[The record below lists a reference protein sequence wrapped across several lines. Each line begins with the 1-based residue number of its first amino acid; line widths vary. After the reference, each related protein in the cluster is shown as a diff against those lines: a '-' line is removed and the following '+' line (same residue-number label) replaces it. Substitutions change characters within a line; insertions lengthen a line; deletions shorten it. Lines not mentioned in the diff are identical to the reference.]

1 MREFLLIGLAAF
13 FIGCVNEK
21 EVVAI
26 NTHDDLELA
35 SETIDEEAVLAAGAN
50 NDDPNID
57 GKPQRP
63 YKIQGEMGEVSSK
76 ESDPYQILNTKI
88 IGNKIFIEIS
98 YTGGCG
104 MHNFRCFGNESIS
117 KSIPPQRVI
126 KLVHDDGDDTCESIV
141 KQTIEVDIN
150 PFAYS
155 LAGRSEIVLL
165 LDGYNQPLTYINE

>member
-1 MREFLLIGLAAF
+1 MREFLAIGLAAF
-13 FIGCVNEK
+13 FIGCANEK

-26 NTHDDLELA
+26 NPPDAVEVVT
-35 SETIDEEAVLAAGAN
+35 ETIDEEAALAAGTN

-63 YKIQGEMGEVSSK
+63 YKIQGEIGEISSK
-76 ESDPYQILNTKI
+76 ESDPFQILSAKI
-88 IGNKIFIEIS
+88 IGNKLFIEIS

-104 MHNFRCFGNESIS
+104 MHNFRCFGNEAIS
-117 KSIPPQRVI
+117 KSIPPQRAI
-126 KLVHDDGDDTCESIV
+126 KLVHDNGDDTCKSIV

-165 LDGYNQPLTYINE
+165 LDGYSQHLTYINE